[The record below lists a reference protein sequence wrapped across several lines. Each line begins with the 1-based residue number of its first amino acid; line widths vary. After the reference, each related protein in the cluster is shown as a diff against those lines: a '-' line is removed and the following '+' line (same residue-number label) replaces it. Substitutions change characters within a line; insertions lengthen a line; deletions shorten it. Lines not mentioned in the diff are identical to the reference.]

1 MSKREGKERKRE
13 KVKMTNQQ
21 LIQQLI
27 QTNVAFIHHDA
38 TMDDAVKKMVALQ
51 ISSLLVYDHEDR
63 VVGILTERDVVRKFT
78 LLILQDKMSRTVSTV
93 MTRPLVCASAGNF
106 NEEIPRLHAE
116 LGIRHFP
123 IVRGDL
129 VARGAP
135 LVLVS
140 DIVGL
145 VSTTDLAREYL
156 NRLAT
161 KQQEPST
168 PRLPVALTVICRNR
182 SEGNFYQNIF
192 EQLNFKVAVE
202 TAISEEIAKNFRAES
217 RILIEFDT
225 FPAAEQ
231 KIILEG
237 LKSWPGRMVIATSR
251 EELLP
256 VFRKHLNRQ
265 DSRSHHAHGHPS
277 HEQHQQVALKPLN
290 LPYCA
295 RLFG

>member
-1 MSKREGKERKRE
+1 MSKREGRKRERE
-13 KVKMTNQQ
+13 KVKMTN
-21 LIQQLI
+21 QQLI

-38 TMDDAVKKMVALQ
+38 TMDDAVKKMVAHQ

-106 NEEIPRLHAE
+106 NKEIPRLHAE

-135 LVLVS
+135 LVS

-156 NRLAT
+156 HRLAA
-161 KQQEPST
+161 KPQEPAV
-168 PRLPVALTVICRNR
+168 PRIPVALTVICRNR

-202 TAISEEIAKNFRAES
+202 TAISEEITKNFSTES

-231 KIILEG
+231 KLILEG
-237 LKSWPGRMVIATSR
+237 LKSWPGRLVIATSR

-256 VFRKHLNRQ
+256 VFRKHLNR
-265 DSRSHHAHGHPS
+265 
-277 HEQHQQVALKPLN
+277 HQQVALKPLN

>member
-1 MSKREGKERKRE
+1 MSKAIES
-13 KVKMTNQQ
+13 MN
-21 LIQQLI
+21 QQLI
-27 QTNVAFIHHDA
+27 QTNVAFVHHDA
-38 TMDDAVKKMVALQ
+38 TMDEAVKKMVALQ

-78 LLILQDKMSRTVSTV
+78 LLILQDKMSRTVATV
-93 MTRPLVCASAGNF
+93 MTRPIICASALNF

-123 IVRGDL
+123 IVRGGMA
-129 VARGAP
+129 ARSAP
-135 LVLVS
+135 LVS

-156 NRLAT
+156 NQLAT
-161 KQQEPST
+161 TPPEDTP

-202 TAISEEIAKNFRAES
+202 TMISDKITKSFRADS

-231 KIILEG
+231 KLILEG
-237 LKSWPGRMVIATSR
+237 LTSWPGRLVVATSR

-256 VFRKHLNRQ
+256 VFRKHLNN
-265 DSRSHHAHGHPS
+265 
-277 HEQHQQVALKPLN
+277 HQQHVALKPLN

>member
-1 MSKREGKERKRE
+1 MSKREGRKRERERE
-13 KVKMTNQQ
+13 KVKMTNQH

-38 TMDDAVKKMVALQ
+38 TMDDAVKKMVAHQ

-106 NEEIPRLHAE
+106 NKEIPRLHAE

-123 IVRGDL
+123 IVRGDP

-135 LVLVS
+135 LVS

-156 NRLAT
+156 HRLAA
-161 KQQEPST
+161 KPQEPVV
-168 PRLPVALTVICRNR
+168 PRIPVALTVICRNR

-202 TAISEEIAKNFRAES
+202 TAISEEITKNFSTES

-231 KIILEG
+231 KLILEG
-237 LKSWPGRMVIATSR
+237 LKSWPGRLVIATSR

-256 VFRKHLNRQ
+256 VFRKHLNR
-265 DSRSHHAHGHPS
+265 
-277 HEQHQQVALKPLN
+277 HQQVALKPLN

>member
-1 MSKREGKERKRE
+1 
-13 KVKMTNQQ
+13 MTN
-21 LIQQLI
+21 QQLI

-38 TMDDAVKKMVALQ
+38 TMDDAVKKMVTLQ

-106 NEEIPRLHAE
+106 NKEIPRLHAE

-202 TAISEEIAKNFRAES
+202 TAISEEVAKSFRADS

-237 LKSWPGRMVIATSR
+237 IKSWPGRLVIATSR

-265 DSRSHHAHGHPS
+265 DSRSHHVHGHPS
-277 HEQHQQVALKPLN
+277 HEQHQHVALKPLN

>member
-1 MSKREGKERKRE
+1 MSKREGRERKRE
-13 KVKMTNQQ
+13 KVKMTNQH

-38 TMDDAVKKMVALQ
+38 TMDDAVKKMVAHQ

-106 NEEIPRLHAE
+106 NKEIPRLHAE

-135 LVLVS
+135 LVS
-140 DIVGL
+140 DIVGF

-156 NRLAT
+156 HRLAT
-161 KQQEPST
+161 KQREPST

-202 TAISEEIAKNFRAES
+202 TAISEEIAKNFRADS

-231 KIILEG
+231 KIILDG
-237 LKSWPGRMVIATSR
+237 LKSWLGRLVIATSR

-256 VFRKHLNRQ
+256 VFRKHLNR
-265 DSRSHHAHGHPS
+265 
-277 HEQHQQVALKPLN
+277 HQQVALKPLN

>member
-1 MSKREGKERKRE
+1 
-13 KVKMTNQQ
+13 MTNR
-21 LIQQLI
+21 QLI

-38 TMDDAVKKMVALQ
+38 TMDEAVKKMVALQ

-78 LLILQDKMSRTVSTV
+78 LLVLQDKMSRVVSTV
-93 MTRPLVCASAGNF
+93 MTRPLICANALNF
-106 NEEIPRLHAE
+106 KEEIPRLHAE

-129 VARGAP
+129 VALGVP
-135 LVLVS
+135 LVS
-140 DIVGL
+140 DIAGL

-161 KQQEPST
+161 KQQEPSP
-168 PRLPVALTVICRNR
+168 PRLPVGLTVICGNR
-182 SEGNFYQNIF
+182 SEGNFYQNTF
-192 EQLNFKVAVE
+192 EQLNFKVTVE
-202 TAISEEIAKNFRAES
+202 TAITGEIVKNFRADS

-231 KIILEG
+231 KIILKG
-237 LKSWPGRMVIATSR
+237 LNSWPGRLVITTSR
-251 EELLP
+251 EELLS
-256 VFRKHLNRQ
+256 VFRKHLKRQ
-265 DSRSHHAHGHPS
+265 DSRSHHAHGHQS
-277 HEQHQQVALKPLN
+277 HDQHQHVALKPLN

>member
-1 MSKREGKERKRE
+1 
-13 KVKMTNQQ
+13 MTNQH
-21 LIQQLI
+21 LI

-38 TMDDAVKKMVALQ
+38 TMDDAVKKMVTLQ

-78 LLILQDKMSRTVSTV
+78 PLILQDKMSRTVSTV

-106 NEEIPRLHAE
+106 NKEIPRLHAE

-129 VARGAP
+129 VTRSAP
-135 LVLVS
+135 LVS

-156 NRLAT
+156 HGLAT
-161 KQQEPST
+161 RQQEPS
-168 PRLPVALTVICRNR
+168 RQRVPVALTVICRNR

-202 TAISEEIAKNFRAES
+202 TVITGELAKNFRAAS

-225 FPAAEQ
+225 FPAADQ

-237 LKSWPGRMVIATSR
+237 LKSWPGRLIIATSR

-256 VFRKHLNRQ
+256 VFRKHLNR
-265 DSRSHHAHGHPS
+265 HHPDGH
-277 HEQHQQVALKPLN
+277 HLDGHHQHVALKPLN

>member
-1 MSKREGKERKRE
+1 
-13 KVKMTNQQ
+13 MTNQH

-38 TMDDAVKKMVALQ
+38 TMDDAVKKMVAHQ

-135 LVLVS
+135 LVS
-140 DIVGL
+140 DIVGF

-156 NRLAT
+156 HRLAT
-161 KQQEPST
+161 KQREPST

-202 TAISEEIAKNFRAES
+202 TAISEEIAKNFRADS

-231 KIILEG
+231 KIILDG
-237 LKSWPGRMVIATSR
+237 LKSWPGRLVIATSR

-256 VFRKHLNRQ
+256 VFRKHLNR
-265 DSRSHHAHGHPS
+265 
-277 HEQHQQVALKPLN
+277 HQQVALKPLN

>member
-1 MSKREGKERKRE
+1 MSKREGK
-13 KVKMTNQQ
+13 VKMTNQH

-38 TMDDAVKKMVALQ
+38 TMDEAVKKMVALQ

-135 LVLVS
+135 LVS
-140 DIVGL
+140 DIVGF

-156 NRLAT
+156 HRLAT
-161 KQQEPST
+161 KQREPST

-202 TAISEEIAKNFRAES
+202 TAISEEIAKNFRADS

-277 HEQHQQVALKPLN
+277 HEQLQQVALKPLN